1 MLLSRRRQETTPTE
15 ETTLLALLSPAKT
28 LDLSPTPKGLPVTRP
43 ALKKEIGILM
53 RRCKGLEIAEL
64 RQLMKLSE
72 PLAELNHERFQVMSP
87 RFTLGN
93 SKAALLAF
101 RGDVYRKL
109 DAETLSRPDLMWA
122 QDHLRIL
129 SGFYGLLR
137 PLDLMQPYRLE
148 MGTRLATERGR
159 DLYSFWGSRIADAL
173 NAEHKKSPVSAVLN
187 LASNEYIKAVPVERL
202 AMPMITANFQEW
214 RDGKLKTI
222 AFSAKKARGLMARYV
237 IEKRLEKPAALKR
250 FKLDGYSFDK
260 ERSSADTLL
269 FTRQKP
275 AA

>member
-1 MLLSRRRQETTPTE
+1 M
-15 ETTLLALLSPAKT
+15 LALLSPAKT
-28 LDLSPTPKGLPVTRP
+28 LDLSPSPKGLPVTRP

-53 RRCKGLEIAEL
+53 RRCKALEVAEL
-64 RQLMKLSE
+64 RKLMKLSE
-72 PLAELNHERFQVMSP
+72 PLAELNHERFQTMSP

-109 DAETLSRPDLMWA
+109 DATTLSRPDLLWA

-148 MGTRLATERGR
+148 MGTRLTTERGST
-159 DLYSFWGSRIADAL
+159 LYSFWGGRLADKL
-173 NAEHKKSPVSAVLN
+173 NAEHKKRPVAAVLN
-187 LASNEYIKAVPVERL
+187 LASNEYIKAVPTERL
-202 AMPMITANFQEW
+202 AMPMITAQFQEW

-222 AFSAKKARGLMARYV
+222 AFSAKKARGLMARFV
-237 IEKRLEKPAALKR
+237 VENRIEKPERLEQFAAEGYSYQPKLSSDSQMLFARRRPAA
-250 FKLDGYSFDK
+250 
-260 ERSSADTLL
+260 
-269 FTRQKP
+269 
-275 AA
+275 

>member
-1 MLLSRRRQETTPTE
+1 M
-15 ETTLLALLSPAKT
+15 LALLSPAKT
-28 LDLSPTPKGLPVTRP
+28 LDLSPAPKGLPVTRP
-43 ALKKEIGILM
+43 AFKKDIGVLM
-53 RRCKGLEIAEL
+53 RRCKTLNVAEL
-64 RQLMKLSE
+64 RKLMKLSE
-72 PLAELNHERFQVMSP
+72 PLAELNHERFQTMSP

-109 DAETLSRPDLMWA
+109 DATSLSRPDLLWA

-148 MGTRLATERGR
+148 MGTRLATERGST
-159 DLYSFWGSRIADAL
+159 LYAFWGSRLADAL
-173 NAEHKKSPVSAVLN
+173 NAEHKKRPMAAVLN

-202 AMPMITANFQEW
+202 AMPMVTAQFQEW

-222 AFSAKKARGLMARYV
+222 AFSAKKARGLMARFV
-237 IEKRLEKPAALKR
+237 VENRIEEPAALKR
-250 FKLDGYSFDK
+250 FAVEGYSFQPDL
-260 ERSSADTLL
+260 SSDDQLL
-269 FTRQKP
+269 FVRQRP

>member
-1 MLLSRRRQETTPTE
+1 MLAR
-15 ETTLLALLSPAKT
+15 LSPAKT
-28 LDLSPTPKGLPVTRP
+28 LDLSPSPIGLPVTRP
-43 ALKKEIGILM
+43 AFKKDIAMLM
-53 RRCKGLEIAEL
+53 RRCKALEVAEL
-64 RQLMKLSE
+64 RRLMKLSE

-87 RFTLGN
+87 RFNLGN

-109 DAETLSRPDLMWA
+109 DAASLSRPDLLWA
-122 QDHLRIL
+122 QDHLRVL

-148 MGTRLATERGR
+148 MGTRLTTERGST
-159 DLYSFWGSRIADAL
+159 LYSFWGSRLADAI
-173 NAEHKKSPVSAVLN
+173 NAEHKKHPMAAVLN
-187 LASNEYIKAVPVERL
+187 LASNEYIKAVPAERL
-202 AMPMITANFQEW
+202 AMPMVTAQFQEW

-222 AFSAKKARGLMARYV
+222 AFSAKKARGLMARFMV
-237 IEKRLEKPAALKR
+237 ENRIEKPGQLKR
-250 FKLDGYSFDK
+250 FAVDGYSFQPDL
-260 ERSSADTLL
+260 SSDDRLL

>member
-1 MLLSRRRQETTPTE
+1 M
-15 ETTLLALLSPAKT
+15 LALLSPAKT
-28 LDLSPTPKGLPVTRP
+28 LDLSPPPKGLPVTRP
-43 ALKKEIGILM
+43 AFKKEIGVLM
-53 RRCKGLEIAEL
+53 RRCKMLGVADL
-64 RQLMKLSE
+64 RKLMKLSE

-109 DAETLSRPDLMWA
+109 DATTLSRPDLLWA

-148 MGTRLATERGR
+148 MGTRLATDRGSN
-159 DLYSFWGSRIADAL
+159 LYTFWGSRLADKL
-173 NAEHKKSPVSAVLN
+173 NAEHKKRPVAAVLN

-202 AMPMITANFQEW
+202 AMPMITAQFQEW

-222 AFSAKKARGLMARYV
+222 AFSAKKARGLMARFV
-237 IEKRLEKPAALKR
+237 VENRIEKPAELKR
-250 FKLDGYSFDK
+250 FAVEGYSFQPK
-260 ERSSADTLL
+260 RSSESQLVFA
-269 FTRQKP
+269 RQRP

>member
-1 MLLSRRRQETTPTE
+1 M
-15 ETTLLALLSPAKT
+15 LALLSPAKT
-28 LDLSPTPKGLPVTRP
+28 LDLSPPAKGLPVTRP
-43 ALKKEIGILM
+43 AFKKDIAVLM
-53 RRCKGLEIAEL
+53 RRCKRLEVVEL
-64 RQLMKLSE
+64 RKLMKLSE
-72 PLAELNHERFQVMSP
+72 QLAELNHERFQAMGP

-109 DAETLSRPDLMWA
+109 DATTLSRPDLLWA

-129 SGFYGLLR
+129 SGLYGLLR

-148 MGTRLATERGR
+148 MGTRLTTERGSN
-159 DLYSFWGSRIADAL
+159 LYSFWGSRLADKL
-173 NAEHKKSPVSAVLN
+173 NAEHKKRPLAAVLN

-202 AMPMITANFQEW
+202 AMPMITAQFQEW

-222 AFSAKKARGLMARYV
+222 AFSAKKARGLMARFMV
-237 IEKRLEKPAALKR
+237 ENRIERPDKLKR
-250 FKLDGYSFDK
+250 FAVEGYSFQP
-260 ERSSADTLL
+260 ERSSDDRFS
-269 FTRQKP
+269 FTRERP